1 MVQCFLEFKK
11 NCTELVE
18 ETQRNAD
25 NKINDLL
32 AEIDQ
37 LRNRLAAQ
45 MQENERLG
53 KEKRDLQAELD
64 KLRKMLKAMGK
75 QKKMNVDDVLAKMK
89 LKSNLNIN
97 SLNSKNEDYDKI
109 VLDNYLF
116 HIIKVG
122 V

>member
-89 LKSNLNIN
+89 LKSNLYIN